1 MKAFNSE
8 KKVTEE
14 FQKANEVLYGSAWKS
29 QFLSGMMMP
38 IMNFVSNVGYVAVA
52 VLGGVFS
59 IQGIIT
65 VGNIQSFIQYN
76 KMFTQPIQ
84 QIAQVSNLFQ
94 STAAARSG
102 CSSFWT
108 RRKRIKRSKTRFH
121 HQPSGDVEFENVK
134 FGYLSNKTIINDFS
148 AHVKAGQKVAIVG
161 PTGAGKTTMVKL
173 LMRFYDVSGGAI
185 LVGGDDIRRFNR
197 EELRQMFGMVLQDT
211 WLFNGTIMENIR
223 YGRLDATDE
232 EVIEAAKAAH
242 VHHFIKTLPDGY
254 NMVLN
259 EEGTNVSQGQKQ
271 LFDHRQGDFGRSQ
284 DSDSG

>member
-1 MKAFNSE
+1 MVKAFNSE

-94 STAAARSG
+94 STAAAAERV
-102 CSSFWT
+102 FEFLDEAEEDQT
-108 RRKRIKRSKTRFH
+108 
-121 HQPSGDVEFENVK
+121 VENPV
-134 FGYLSNKTIINDFS
+134 
-148 AHVKAGQKVAIVG
+148 
-161 PTGAGKTTMVKL
+161 
-173 LMRFYDVSGGAI
+173 
-185 LVGGDDIRRFNR
+185 
-197 EELRQMFGMVLQDT
+197 
-211 WLFNGTIMENIR
+211 
-223 YGRLDATDE
+223 
-232 EVIEAAKAAH
+232 
-242 VHHFIKTLPDGY
+242 
-254 NMVLN
+254 
-259 EEGTNVSQGQKQ
+259 
-271 LFDHRQGDFGRSQ
+271 
-284 DSDSG
+284 